1 MCMSNLAG
9 AAHRIRGLGT
19 RSDRTNAERVSEA
32 PTSVVLN
39 ASPCTQAYKPVTGL
53 GLGGPARR
61 RSTEVARGAAR
72 TF

>member
-39 ASPCTQAYKPVTGL
+39 ASPCTQAYTVFYTAVEPL
-53 GLGGPARR
+53 YI
-61 RSTEVARGAAR
+61 
-72 TF
+72 